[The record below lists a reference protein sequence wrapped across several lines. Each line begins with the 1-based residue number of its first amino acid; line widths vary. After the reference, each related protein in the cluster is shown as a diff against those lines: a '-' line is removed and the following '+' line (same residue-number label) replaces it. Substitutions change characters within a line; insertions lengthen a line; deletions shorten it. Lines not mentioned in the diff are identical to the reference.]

1 VGRIRL
7 PQRRLLLS
15 LLIACVAGIGRSAAQ
30 EPAIP
35 ALRGNITAVEP
46 PDGFDVDGYHVI
58 TSAATQFLALN
69 GKKKKRDEL
78 RGLIATGAYVQVI
91 GDKDS
96 QSRTVTARQVKVRD
110 DSDRLSGVAV
120 IDRIDSRDPLLLF
133 RGDGYHFRLP
143 ADAQISFKGDITGAA
158 GVGTGTWIRYEG
170 NRDTSGE
177 LVITK
182 AEFIKPKPRK
192 PKGDPAKLAQ
202 VTDFPAGSRID
213 LDGSFQIKLKADKTD
228 DTPGGVCGW
237 YPVPDVP
244 AAQEH
249 VRRLGMKLV
258 PQYQRDLPDDDP
270 AKIHFRFYV
279 VEERDLRSDLSCH
292 EGLVLVPVTVIN
304 RLRNEDQLAAVLADG
319 VAASLQLGQARIA
332 MDWRTLWEEAGF
344 AALSAA
350 GGPWGLGYAG
360 GMVGNTIV
368 NHTMQRKLENQRG
381 RVALSLMSDA
391 GFDPWQAPEA
401 WRLLAPEKPPKD
413 PSKLKYPERA
423 GYQLEFLRQQ
433 YKPAAASATVA
444 PQTVSSSAKPQ

>member
-15 LLIACVAGIGRSAAQ
+15 VLIACVAGIGRSAAQ
-30 EPAIP
+30 EPVIP
-35 ALRGNITAVEP
+35 TLRGNITAVEP

-58 TSAATQFLALN
+58 TSAATQFFALN
-69 GKKKKRDEL
+69 GKKKKQDEL

-91 GDKDS
+91 GDKDNGTH
-96 QSRTVTARQVKVRD
+96 TVTARQVKVRN
-110 DSDRLSGVAV
+110 DSNKLSGVAV

-143 ADAQISFKGDITGAA
+143 ADAEISFKGDITGAA
-158 GVGTGTWIRYEG
+158 GVDTGTWIRYEG
-170 NRDTSGE
+170 NRDTAGE
-177 LVITK
+177 LVITQ

-192 PKGDPAKLAQ
+192 PKGDPAKFAQ
-202 VTDFPAGSRID
+202 VTDFPPGSRID
-213 LDGSFQIKLKADKTD
+213 LDGSFQIKLKPDKTD
-228 DTPGGVCGW
+228 DTPGGICGW

-244 AAQEH
+244 AVQDH
-249 VRRLGMKLV
+249 VRRVGMRLV

-279 VEERDLRSDLSCH
+279 VEEKDIRSALSCH

-304 RLRNEDQLAAVLADG
+304 RLRSEDQLAAVLADG

-332 MDWRTLWEEAGF
+332 VDWRVLWEEAGF
-344 AALSAA
+344 AALSAV
-350 GGPWGLGYAG
+350 GTPWGLGYAG
-360 GMVGNTIV
+360 GMVGSAIV
-368 NHTMQRKLENQRG
+368 NHNMQRKLENQRG

-401 WRLLAPEKPPKD
+401 WRLLAPEKAPKD
-413 PSKLKYPERA
+413 LSKLKYPERG
-423 GYQLEFLRQQ
+423 GYQLEILNLQ
-433 YKPAAASATVA
+433 YKHAATSTATA
-444 PQTVSSSAKPQ
+444 AQAADATTKPN

>member
-1 VGRIRL
+1 L

-30 EPAIP
+30 EPVIP
-35 ALRGNITAVEP
+35 TLRGNITAVEP

-58 TSAATQFLALN
+58 ASAATQFFALN
-69 GKKKKRDEL
+69 GKKKKQDEL

-96 QSRTVTARQVKVRD
+96 QTHTVRATQVKVRD
-110 DSDRLSGVAV
+110 DSSRLSGAAV
-120 IDRIDSRDPLLLF
+120 IDRISSRDPLLMF
-133 RGDGYHFRLP
+133 RADGFNFRLP
-143 ADAQISFKGDITGAA
+143 ADAEISFKGDIAGAA
-158 GVGTGTWIRYEG
+158 GVDTGTWIRYEG

-177 LVITK
+177 LVISK

-192 PKGDPAKLAQ
+192 PKGDPQKFAQ

-244 AAQEH
+244 AVQDH
-249 VRRLGMKLV
+249 VRRVGMRLV

-279 VEERDLRSDLSCH
+279 VEEKDIRSDLSCH

-304 RLRNEDQLAAVLADG
+304 RLRSEDQLAAVLADG

-332 MDWRTLWEEAGF
+332 IDWRILWEEAGF

-360 GMVGNTIV
+360 GMVGNAIV
-368 NHTMQRKLENQRG
+368 NHTLQRKLENQRG

-401 WRLLAPEKPPKD
+401 WRLLAPEKAPKD

-423 GYQLEFLRQQ
+423 GYQLEILNMQ
-433 YKPAAASATVA
+433 YKPAATSTATA
-444 PQTVSSSAKPQ
+444 AQSSDTTAKPD